1 MVTAGALGRAHPS
14 AGQSGGRISLS
25 SLKGVSMNLHAGR
38 LRRLGSATAVGAV
51 ITGGLALGIPAAA
64 HAVDEVPVF
73 SHTIDLSETRA
84 TGHNEFRTDGSGVRV
99 WTEGNTSTDKAAGYF
114 DVNKTLA
121 SVGEPSMSWA
131 PNGAQTL
138 KPSVQLKTDF
148 NGDGSIDG
156 ILVGEPTYV
165 DGSVLYGNDW
175 WLSNGSAQFVKDAA
189 PSHIGGS
196 GSDNHGTLDQWR
208 AAFANAKVIQG
219 GWSLGSGVK
228 GDGVIQAIVIGG
240 QPYFFVKS
248 ADPTTVTKYK
258 NDVDLSESR
267 AKGHNVF
274 RELGGVRVTTDPS
287 DCLDPNP
294 AGGVY
299 CANKAAGYFPT
310 PLALNAAGEPSMDY
324 VQYSGTKPSVQL
336 VTDFDNNG
344 TPDGILVGETIYG
357 HDWWVPDSAAA
368 FVKTGAPQHGGG
380 FGSTNH
386 GTLPEWRAAFPNA
399 KILFSGWSLGSGAVG
414 DGVIN
419 AITLG
424 LTKYAF
430 SGLNRAPVAP
440 NLAASTPAGTSVQVT
455 LAASDPDGDS
465 LTYTS
470 TDGTVVGNKLTYAAP
485 ADSVGTK
492 VLAYKVTDS
501 KGASTNG
508 TVTVTVTK
516 ASSATSLKLSPGK
529 ITTKSK
535 HIRGKVA
542 VTSTGKV
549 AGGTVDLFDGN
560 TKIGTGVLDASGNVK
575 IAVTSMLSKGK
586 HTISAVFAGTGSSAT
601 STASVVVK
609 VTSKK

>member
-1 MVTAGALGRAHPS
+1 MLAFPS
-14 AGQSGGRISLS
+14 A
-25 SLKGVSMNLHAGR
+25 AD
-38 LRRLGSATAVGAV
+38 
-51 ITGGLALGIPAAA
+51 
-64 HAVDEVPVF
+64 AVDEVPVY
-73 SHTIDLSETRA
+73 SHTVDLSETRA

-99 WTEGNTSTDKAAGYF
+99 WTEGNTSLDKAAGYF

-121 SVGEPSMSWA
+121 SVGEPSMSWT

-156 ILVGEPTYV
+156 ILVGEPTYA

-189 PSHIGGS
+189 PSHVGGS
-196 GSDNHGTLDQWR
+196 GSDNHGTLAQWR

-248 ADPTTVTKYK
+248 ANAATVTKYQS
-258 NDVDLSESR
+258 DVNVSETR

-274 RELGGVRVTTDPS
+274 REIGGVRVTTDPS
-287 DCLDPNP
+287 DCNDVNP

-299 CANKAAGYFPT
+299 CANKAAGYFPA
-310 PLALNAAGEPSMDY
+310 PLALSAAGEPAMDY
-324 VQYSGTKPSVQL
+324 VHYSGSKPSVQL
-336 VTDFDNNG
+336 VTDFNNDG
-344 TPDGILVGETIYG
+344 TADGILVGETIYG
-357 HDWWVPDSAAA
+357 RDWWVPGSAAA

-380 FGSTNH
+380 FGSDNH

-399 KILFSGWSLGSGAVG
+399 KILHVGWSLGSGAVG

-419 AITLG
+419 AITVG
-424 LTKYAF
+424 LTKYTF

-440 NLAASTPAGTSVQVT
+440 NLAATTPAGTSVQVT
-455 LAASDPDGDS
+455 LTATDPDGDT
-465 LTYTS
+465 LTFTS
-470 TDGTVVGNKLTYAAP
+470 TDGTVAGNKLTYAAP
-485 ADSVGTK
+485 ADAAGPK

-516 ASSATSLKLSPGK
+516 ASSTTKLKVSPGK

-535 HIRGKVA
+535 HIRGKVD
-542 VTSTGKV
+542 VTSTG
-549 AGGTVDLFDGN
+549 ALTGGTVDLYDGT
-560 TKIGTGVLDASGNVK
+560 TKIGTGVLDAAGHVK
-575 IAVTSMLSKGK
+575 IAVTAKLSKGK
-586 HTISAVFAGTGSSAT
+586 HTIKAVFAGTGSTAT
-601 STASVVVK
+601 SQASVIVK
-609 VTSKK
+609 VKNKK

>member
-1 MVTAGALGRAHPS
+1 MMAFPS
-14 AGQSGGRISLS
+14 A
-25 SLKGVSMNLHAGR
+25 AD
-38 LRRLGSATAVGAV
+38 
-51 ITGGLALGIPAAA
+51 
-64 HAVDEVPVF
+64 AVDEVPVY
-73 SHTIDLSETRA
+73 SHTVDLSETRA

-99 WTEGNTSTDKAAGYF
+99 WTEGNTSLDKAAGYF

-121 SVGEPSMSWA
+121 SVGEPSMSWT

-156 ILVGEPTYV
+156 ILVGEPTYA

-189 PSHIGGS
+189 PSHVGGS
-196 GSDNHGTLDQWR
+196 GSDNHGTLAQWR

-248 ADPTTVTKYK
+248 ADAATVTKYQS
-258 NDVDLSESR
+258 DVNLSETR

-274 RELGGVRVTTDPS
+274 REIGGVRVTTDPS
-287 DCLDPNP
+287 DCNDVNP

-299 CANKAAGYFPT
+299 CANKAAGYFPA
-310 PLALNAAGEPSMDY
+310 PLALSAAGEPAMDY
-324 VQYSGTKPSVQL
+324 VHYSGSKPSVQL
-336 VTDFDNNG
+336 VTDFNNDG
-344 TPDGILVGETIYG
+344 TADGILVGETIYG
-357 HDWWVPDSAAA
+357 RDWWVPGSAAA
-368 FVKTGAPQHGGG
+368 FVKSGAPQHGGG
-380 FGSTNH
+380 FGSDNH

-399 KILFSGWSLGSGAVG
+399 KILHVGWSLGSGAVG

-419 AITLG
+419 AITVG
-424 LTKYAF
+424 LTKYTF

-440 NLAASTPAGTSVQVT
+440 NLTATTPAGTSVQVT
-455 LAASDPDGDS
+455 LTATDPDGDT
-465 LTYTS
+465 LTFTS
-470 TDGTVVGNKLTYAAP
+470 TDGTVAGNKLTYAAP
-485 ADSVGTK
+485 ADAVGPK

-516 ASSATSLKLSPGK
+516 ASSTTKLKVSPGK

-535 HIRGKVA
+535 HIRGKVD
-542 VTSTGKV
+542 VTSTG
-549 AGGTVDLFDGN
+549 ALTGGTVDLYDGT
-560 TKIGTGVLDASGNVK
+560 TKIGTGVLDAAGHVK
-575 IAVTSMLSKGK
+575 IAVTAKLSKGK
-586 HTISAVFAGTGSSAT
+586 HTIKAVFAGTGSTAT
-601 STASVVVK
+601 SQASVIVK
-609 VTSKK
+609 VKNKK